1 MAAKR
6 LLAVLLTTDDPPGK
20 PGVAHLV
27 EHLLLDLPDQT
38 GVPTRD
44 RLTALAAQEQ
54 ALTSSERM
62 DLFAFV
68 ARALLPQRAAAAWH
82 PPRVSD
88 GHRASSNRLDSGG
101 CLDSDSCY
109 VQNSPL
115 SGVLPGRARDA
126 SQVHALHCLST

>member
-44 RLTALAAQEQ
+44 
-54 ALTSSERM
+54 
-62 DLFAFV
+62 
-68 ARALLPQRAAAAWH
+68 
-82 PPRVSD
+82 
-88 GHRASSNRLDSGG
+88 
-101 CLDSDSCY
+101 C
-109 VQNSPL
+109 
-115 SGVLPGRARDA
+115 
-126 SQVHALHCLST
+126 